1 MERFR
6 EKDGKSPAGQ
16 KFFGGGFCGW
26 YFKCQGPGGSLALIT
41 AVHAGGGSLQLITEG
56 ESRNVPFA
64 AGQCAVS
71 AARPRAALGQNLFCE
86 RGLRLALDAPGLAA
100 SGEVRFGPL
109 SPPAWD
115 VMGPFAPCPFCS
127 AATGWPAWPTL
138 FPGGLW

>member
-26 YFKCQGPGGSLALIT
+26 YFKCQGSGGSLALIT

-71 AARPRAALGQNLFCE
+71 AARHRAALLE
-86 RGLRLALDAPGLAA
+86 EVHRGKRK
-100 SGEVRFGPL
+100 STV
-109 SPPAWD
+109 WII
-115 VMGPFAPCPFCS
+115 
-127 AATGWPAWPTL
+127 
-138 FPGGLW
+138 